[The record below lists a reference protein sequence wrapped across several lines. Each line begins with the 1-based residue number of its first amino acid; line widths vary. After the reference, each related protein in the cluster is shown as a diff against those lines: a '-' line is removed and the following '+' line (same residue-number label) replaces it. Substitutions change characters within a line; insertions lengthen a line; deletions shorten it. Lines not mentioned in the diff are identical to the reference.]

1 LEKRALANKGEE
13 ELRQLAV
20 EQRLLEQTA
29 DAVQSRIN
37 MVNAVVTDLTYA
49 SAALDA
55 LEKEKENSEL
65 LVPIGGG
72 SYVKAKL
79 GTPDKVIVSVGAG
92 VSIEK
97 TVQEAK
103 ETVKKRL
110 EDLGKTRLSLQQQF
124 AQVVGKLDENR
135 QKLDQ
140 LVGSMRQEKTST
152 DV

>member
-79 GTPDKVIVSVGAG
+79 GAPDKVVVSVGAG

-97 TVQEAK
+97 TVEEAK

-124 AQVVGKLDENR
+124 AQVVGKIDENR

-140 LVGSMRQEKTST
+140 LVASMRQEKTST